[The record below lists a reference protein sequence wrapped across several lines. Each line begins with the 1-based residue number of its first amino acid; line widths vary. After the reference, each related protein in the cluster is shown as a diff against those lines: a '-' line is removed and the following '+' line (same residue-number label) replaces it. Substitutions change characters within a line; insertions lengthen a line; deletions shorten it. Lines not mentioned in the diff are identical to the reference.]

1 MIHGNIYRGG
11 PFYYIQDG
19 LGNRGIALI
28 YAVLII
34 VSYICGFMTIQVN
47 TISICITNIWNI
59 NPIIIGI
66 VIAILTGITILGGV
80 KKIAGTTA
88 KLVPFM
94 TTLYMAICGY
104 IIAKNYQIV
113 PTIIMEIISTAFN
126 IKALGFGVVS
136 TLLIGMQKGIFS
148 SEAGLGTGSIVAV
161 TADSESSA
169 RTGLVQTFGIHFENI
184 LIATITG
191 FVICLSDYQGLSLN
205 DANGIEVTLNAFK
218 YHLGTI
224 GPVVVTVI
232 ITLFGISTVL
242 AGYYYGE
249 SSLKFI
255 KKTNKIDIIILK
267 IITII
272 VLAFGSIVSS
282 ETLWNVTDIMVGL
295 IAIINIYA
303 LLALKNIVIEEYKY
317 WRKNRFN

>member
-1 MIHGNIYRGG
+1 MIRGNIYRGG

-19 LGNRGIALI
+19 LGKRGLALV
-28 YAVLII
+28 YAILII

-47 TISICITNIWNI
+47 TMTICITDIWNI
-59 NPIIIGI
+59 KPIIIGI
-66 VIAILTGITILGGV
+66 VISILTGITIFGGV

-94 TTLYMAICGY
+94 TILYMVVCGY
-104 IIAKNYQIV
+104 IIVNNYQLV
-113 PTIIMEIISTAFN
+113 PKIIMEIISTAFN
-126 IKALGFGVVS
+126 IRALGFGVIS

-161 TADSESSA
+161 TADATNAAS
-169 RTGLVQTFGIHFENI
+169 TGLVQTFGIHFENI

-191 FVICLSDYQGLSLN
+191 LVICMSNYQGISLN
-205 DANGIEVTLNAFK
+205 DANGIEITLNAFK
-218 YHLGTI
+218 YHLGNF
-224 GPVVVTVI
+224 GPIIVTVI
-232 ITLFGISTVL
+232 ITLFGLSTVL

-249 SSLKFI
+249 SSLKFT
-255 KKTNKIDIIILK
+255 KKTNKFDIIVLK
-267 IITII
+267 IITIA
-272 VLAFGSIVSS
+272 VLVFGSIVSS
-282 ETLWNVTDIMVGL
+282 KILWNVTDIMVGL

-317 WRKNRFN
+317 WRRN

>member
-1 MIHGNIYRGG
+1 MILGNIYRGG

-19 LGNRGIALI
+19 IGKRGLAFL

-34 VSYICGFMTIQVN
+34 ISYICGFMTIQVN
-47 TISICITNIWNI
+47 TMTICITDILDI
-59 NPIIIGI
+59 NPIIIGTT
-66 VIAILTGITILGGV
+66 IAVLTGITILGGV

-94 TTLYMAICGY
+94 SVLYVAVCGY
-104 IIAKNYQIV
+104 IICKNYQMV

-126 IKALGFGVVS
+126 IRALGFGVIS

-161 TADSESSA
+161 TADSENSA
-169 RTGLVQTFGIHFENI
+169 STGLVQTFGIHFENI

-191 FVICLSDYQGLSLN
+191 LVICMSNYQGLSLN
-205 DANGIEVTLNAFK
+205 DANGIEITLNAFK
-218 YHLGTI
+218 YHLGNI
-224 GPVVVTVI
+224 GPAIVTVI
-232 ITLFGISTVL
+232 IALFGLSTVL

-255 KKTNKIDIIILK
+255 KKTNKFD
-267 IITII
+267 II
-272 VLAFGSIVSS
+272 VLKIVTILVLVFGSVVSS
-282 ETLWNVTDIMVGL
+282 QTLWNITDIMVGL

-303 LLALKNIVIEEYKY
+303 LLALKNIVVEEYKY
-317 WRKNRFN
+317 WRKH